1 MIRGAWRLGKL
12 AGIDLYVHPTF
23 LFIVGYVAFVYWQQ
37 TKQMGAVLEGV
48 LFVLVLF
55 GCVVLH
61 ELGHALSA
69 RKFGIKT
76 RDIVLL
82 PIGGVAR
89 LERMPEDPKQE
100 LLVALAG
107 PAVNLAIAG
116 VLFVWLFL
124 QNTLQFA
131 GMEITSGSFAMRV
144 MVTNLF
150 LMVFNLVPAF
160 PMDGGRVLRA
170 LLALKMDYV
179 SATQTA
185 ASLGQGFAIMF
196 GLVGLFTN
204 PFLILIAFFV
214 WIGAGQ
220 EAAMVQIKSALSG
233 IPVGRV
239 MMNNFQ
245 VLHPQ
250 DPLIRA
256 IELTLSG
263 FQQDFP
269 VMQEGQLVGVL
280 TQNNMV
286 SALHHTGENTPVEQ
300 AMTREFQTADANE
313 MLEVAL
319 QRLQECECHTMP
331 VLRAGQLVGLLTTDN
346 IGEFMMIQSA
356 LKQLRK

>member
-1 MIRGAWRLGKL
+1 MGKL
-12 AGIDLYVHPTF
+12 AGIDLYIHPTF
-23 LFIVGYVAFVYWQQ
+23 LLIVGYVAFVYWQH
-37 TKQMGAVLEGV
+37 TKQIADVLEGV

-61 ELGHALSA
+61 ELGHALTA
-69 RKFGIKT
+69 RQFGIKT

-89 LERMPEDPKQE
+89 LERMPEHPKQE

-107 PAVNLAIAG
+107 PAINLVIAG
-116 VLFVWLFL
+116 VLFVWLAF
-124 QNTLQFA
+124 QNALQFA
-131 GMEITSGSFAMRV
+131 GMEMTSGSFAMRV
-144 MVTNLF
+144 MATNLF
-150 LMVFNLVPAF
+150 LMVFNLIPAF

-185 ASLGQGFAIMF
+185 ASLGQGFAILF

-233 IPVGRV
+233 IPVRRV
-239 MMNNFQ
+239 MMDNFQ

-269 VMQEGQLVGVL
+269 VVQEGQLVGVL
-280 TQNNMV
+280 TQNKMI
-286 SALHHTGENTPVEQ
+286 SALHHTGEDTPVEQ
-300 AMTREFQTADANE
+300 AMTREFQIADANE

>member
-1 MIRGAWRLGKL
+1 MIRGAWRLGRL
-12 AGIDLYVHPTF
+12 AGIDLYLHPTF
-23 LFIVGYVAFVYWQQ
+23 LLIIGYVALIYWQR
-37 TKQMGAVLEGV
+37 THRVADVLEGI

-55 GCVVLH
+55 SCVVLH
-61 ELGHALSA
+61 ELGHALTA

-89 LERMPEDPKQE
+89 LEKMPEDPKQE

-107 PAVNLAIAG
+107 PAVNLVIASA
-116 VLFVWLFL
+116 LAVWLLF
-124 QNTLQFA
+124 QNTLQFV
-131 GMEITSGSFAMRV
+131 GMEIAGGSFAMRV
-144 MVTNLF
+144 MSANLF
-150 LMVFNLVPAF
+150 LMVFNLIPAF

-185 ASLGQGFAIMF
+185 AFLGQGIAILL
-196 GLVGLFTN
+196 GLLGLFVN
-204 PFLILIAFFV
+204 PFLVLIAFFV
-214 WIGAGQ
+214 WVGAGQ
-220 EAAMVQIKSALSG
+220 EATMVQVKSALSG

-245 VLHPQ
+245 ILRPQ

-269 VMQEGQLVGVL
+269 VIEEGQLIGVL
-280 TQNNMV
+280 TQNNMLA
-286 SALHHTGENTPVEQ
+286 ALHNSGENTPVEQ
-300 AMTREFQTADANE
+300 ACDASRAVGGTAHN
-313 MLEVAL
+313 
-319 QRLQECECHTMP
+319 R
-331 VLRAGQLVGLLTTDN
+331 
-346 IGEFMMIQSA
+346 
-356 LKQLRK
+356 